1 MDCLHP
7 SAGGGPATAPHHAT
21 VPGTAPFHYL
31 ISEQAKS
38 LAALQELQ
46 HEVGALLEFRDL
58 VMETFPNLRT
68 KLLGDDGS
76 REDIGGEH
84 RRGSGPDPGQGH
96 HSSNIPVSIRTG
108 EWTPGIRVRKK
119 ISSNSK
125 DENRSSKK
133 SDAVQDSGFSTEASS
148 KETHSASSTA
158 PAPSSAPG
166 VAETDEVED
175 ELFHLLDIIHRKGT
189 RLKDEAEA
197 LQGQL
202 RCSAYSIGPAHHS
215 ADGPMGATDAVTAF
229 ERHLFRPAS
238 AEDVRLLRRERDM
251 LLDRLAEAE
260 AEAVAGRARAARLR
274 EDLDSLMAAKV
285 DLEEQLRAV
294 VTQRGEVNS
303 RIHDLHLQFV
313 TKGGGAI
320 TSTPAGSAPSSPDGP
335 SATAPPRY
343 PTVDVTGHAP
353 GHQRR
358 RQGGGAS
365 ELDAA
370 LGDVVPRSRS
380 VDSRKVAAILREK
393 DWLGLQRHLLASTVR
408 NQVLQEKLDSAV
420 NLELSL
426 RDKLNKYREENEDLK
441 FQLEDKNIE
450 LEGTR
455 ARLRLLEELHQPSS
469 KTITSPDIIPVSES
483 STTDHPILSRSEI
496 TTASMKAMSPL
507 PLMDQHSSST
517 ESAHD
522 HAEKERKRK
531 PSKIPL
537 KSYTAPKPPGG
548 KKTTG
553 KHSPSNGGGPRSRSG
568 DRPHSAQSWRHSRG
582 GPAHADTSTS
592 LPKSRNG
599 SLGPVRDSLSGK
611 LRSTDSLS
619 RAAQAQAAAT
629 PTTTA
634 AEKVRSKTASSIWNF
649 FRRD

>member
-1 MDCLHP
+1 MVHFHLNSAKSKSAEQAGSPPPPGHRHHHLHLHHHRPRGRHRRTASGGDAGGPSPLGAGTAAMDCMHP
-7 SAGGGPATAPHHAT
+7 SAGGGPATAPHHAA

-76 REDIGGEH
+76 REDIRGEH

-96 HSSNIPVSIRTG
+96 HSSNIP
-108 EWTPGIRVRKK
+108 

-166 VAETDEVED
+166 AAETDEVED

-197 LQGQL
+197 LHGQL
-202 RCSAYSIGPAHHS
+202 RCSAYSIGPSHHS

-294 VTQRGEVNS
+294 VTQRG
-303 RIHDLHLQFV
+303 
-313 TKGGGAI
+313 
-320 TSTPAGSAPSSPDGP
+320 
-335 SATAPPRY
+335 
-343 PTVDVTGHAP
+343 
-353 GHQRR
+353 
-358 RQGGGAS
+358 
-365 ELDAA
+365 
-370 LGDVVPRSRS
+370 
-380 VDSRKVAAILREK
+380 KV
-393 DWLGLQRHLLASTVR
+393 
-408 NQVLQEKLDSAV
+408 
-420 NLELSL
+420 
-426 RDKLNKYREENEDLK
+426 
-441 FQLEDKNIE
+441 
-450 LEGTR
+450 
-455 ARLRLLEELHQPSS
+455 
-469 KTITSPDIIPVSES
+469 
-483 STTDHPILSRSEI
+483 
-496 TTASMKAMSPL
+496 
-507 PLMDQHSSST
+507 
-517 ESAHD
+517 
-522 HAEKERKRK
+522 
-531 PSKIPL
+531 
-537 KSYTAPKPPGG
+537 
-548 KKTTG
+548 
-553 KHSPSNGGGPRSRSG
+553 
-568 DRPHSAQSWRHSRG
+568 
-582 GPAHADTSTS
+582 
-592 LPKSRNG
+592 
-599 SLGPVRDSLSGK
+599 
-611 LRSTDSLS
+611 
-619 RAAQAQAAAT
+619 
-629 PTTTA
+629 
-634 AEKVRSKTASSIWNF
+634 
-649 FRRD
+649 